1 VQDYKIANFEKS
13 NPSKSFPSFRRVGRD
28 ECGELAARLAER
40 LGLPPPIDPLTLVR
54 RTQSC
59 LKQVPGVNPL
69 ADEFKLSTILAA
81 SNHSSRVRL
90 CELVSI

>member
-1 VQDYKIANFEKS
+1 
-13 NPSKSFPSFRRVGRD
+13 
-28 ECGELAARLAER
+28 
-40 LGLPPPIDPLTLVR
+40 
-54 RTQSC
+54 
-59 LKQVPGVNPL
+59 VNPL